1 MNQRIF
7 KTKVLSVKT
16 KYIATTLISLVI
28 FFIWFE
34 FERNINLSKA
44 ELSTKIGSISSHSL
58 FRKILTGILILSPP
72 FLLFIY
78 SRSKL
83 LTKYVIQE
91 FCLPF
96 IFCLTGFIA
105 IWLIIDLSDNGA
117 DLASAGANII
127 GYFKYYLV
135 QSPQII
141 VTIIP
146 ISILLS
152 ILYSLGRLSRCNEIM
167 SMQGA
172 GKSYFKI
179 LSPILFISAY
189 ISLISLSLNYQWAPE
204 AEAQKETVLS
214 SFIRGEEYAKNK
226 EYKINSKLYKNKLD
240 SRTWFIGAM
249 PSNLHSGKLRNV
261 EIFQTETTGK
271 IAEVYY
277 AETAHWSKEARSW
290 SLRNGMRIS
299 FGNSSEKIK
308 QEPFNDLKLNNWRE
322 TPWKIYTDS
331 LIPDQL
337 GIINL
342 IYHLKRNPEK
352 TQKTMAPFK
361 THLHYR
367 WALPLSCIAIALI
380 ACPIGITNSRSNL
393 KGSGTIALIIYF
405 IVIMLNNLFLALG
418 QGMRISPFLGAW
430 STNIILIISGIL
442 LFRFK
447 EKQIEIQVLSII
459 KLLQSS
465 IKKLIKKPLEQ
476 TR

>member
-1 MNQRIF
+1 
-7 KTKVLSVKT
+7 
-16 KYIATTLISLVI
+16 
-28 FFIWFE
+28 
-34 FERNINLSKA
+34 
-44 ELSTKIGSISSHSL
+44 
-58 FRKILTGILILSPP
+58 
-72 FLLFIY
+72 
-78 SRSKL
+78 
-83 LTKYVIQE
+83 
-91 FCLPF
+91 
-96 IFCLTGFIA
+96 
-105 IWLIIDLSDNGA
+105 
-117 DLASAGANII
+117 
-127 GYFKYYLV
+127 
-135 QSPQII
+135 
-141 VTIIP
+141 
-146 ISILLS
+146 
-152 ILYSLGRLSRCNEIM
+152 M

-179 LSPILFISAY
+179 LSPILFISIY

-214 SFIRGEEYAKNK
+214 SFIRGEEHAKTK
-226 EYKINSKLYKNKLD
+226 EYRINSRLYKNKLD

-261 EIFQTETTGK
+261 EIFQTKTKGE

-277 AETAHWSKEARSW
+277 AETAHWSKEAKSW

-418 QGMRISPFLGAW
+418 QGMRISPFFGAW

-447 EKQIEIQVLSII
+447 EKQIEIQMLSII
-459 KLLQSS
+459 KPLQTY

>member
-1 MNQRIF
+1 
-7 KTKVLSVKT
+7 
-16 KYIATTLISLVI
+16 
-28 FFIWFE
+28 
-34 FERNINLSKA
+34 
-44 ELSTKIGSISSHSL
+44 
-58 FRKILTGILILSPP
+58 
-72 FLLFIY
+72 
-78 SRSKL
+78 
-83 LTKYVIQE
+83 
-91 FCLPF
+91 
-96 IFCLTGFIA
+96 
-105 IWLIIDLSDNGA
+105 
-117 DLASAGANII
+117 
-127 GYFKYYLV
+127 
-135 QSPQII
+135 
-141 VTIIP
+141 
-146 ISILLS
+146 
-152 ILYSLGRLSRCNEIM
+152 
-167 SMQGA
+167 
-172 GKSYFKI
+172 
-179 LSPILFISAY
+179 
-189 ISLISLSLNYQWAPE
+189 
-204 AEAQKETVLS
+204 
-214 SFIRGEEYAKNK
+214 
-226 EYKINSKLYKNKLD
+226 
-240 SRTWFIGAM
+240 
-249 PSNLHSGKLRNV
+249 
-261 EIFQTETTGK
+261 
-271 IAEVYY
+271 
-277 AETAHWSKEARSW
+277 
-290 SLRNGMRIS
+290 MRIS

-322 TPWKIYTDS
+322 TPWKIYTDG

-337 GIINL
+337 GMINL